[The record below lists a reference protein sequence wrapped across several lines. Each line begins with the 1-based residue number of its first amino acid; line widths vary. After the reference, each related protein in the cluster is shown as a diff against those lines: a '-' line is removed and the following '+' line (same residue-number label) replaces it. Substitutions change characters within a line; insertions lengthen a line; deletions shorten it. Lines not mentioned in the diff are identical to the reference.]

1 VHKEFEEKLSRLPGK
16 SRKMIVGFTE
26 DLVKA
31 FEDRLYSFIL
41 FGSAAGKNFIEGK
54 SDINT
59 MIILDDVRVS
69 DLEIIMEIG
78 QRYARKGLA
87 IPLIFEIGHVVSSLD
102 TFPIEFSD
110 MKRRHILLHGTDP
123 LENAVIEGKNLRYQC
138 EREFKSMVVNLRRG
152 YLRTEGKREKIEALL
167 DESLASV
174 LAACRGMIWMAD
186 KTPPDD
192 ISDLLQMIIEIYKT
206 DTSAIDRVWRLHQ
219 GQSGATALLEALFED
234 YKNNLTDLAAVA
246 DGLEN

>member
-1 VHKEFEEKLSRLPGK
+1 MNKGEKLSHLPGK
-16 SRKMIVGFTE
+16 SRNMIIGFTE
-26 DLVKA
+26 DLIKA
-31 FEDRLYSFIL
+31 FEGRLYSFIL
-41 FGSAAGKNFIEGK
+41 FGSAAGKNFIAGK

-59 MIILDDVRVS
+59 MIILDEVTMT
-69 DLEIIMEIG
+69 DLEVIMEIG
-78 QRYARKGLA
+78 QRYAKKGLA
-87 IPLIFEIGHVVSSLD
+87 VPLIFEKGHVVTSLD

-110 MKRRHILLHGTDP
+110 MKQRHILLHGADP
-123 LENAVIEGKNLRYQC
+123 LENAVIERKNLRYQC

-152 YLRTEGKREKIEALL
+152 FLRTEGKREKIEGLL

-186 KTPPDD
+186 KIPPDD

-206 DTSAIDRVWRLHQ
+206 DTSAIDRIWRLHQ

-246 DGLEN
+246 DRLEG

>member
-1 VHKEFEEKLSRLPGK
+1 MSGLSKK
-16 SRKMIVGFTE
+16 SRKMIAEFTGK
-26 DLVKA
+26 LVEA
-31 FEDRLYSFIL
+31 FEERLYSFIL

-59 MIILDDVRVS
+59 MIILTEMVMS
-69 DLEIIMEIG
+69 DLEIIMEIWEKH
-78 QRYARKGLA
+78 AHKGLA
-87 IPLIFEIGHVVSSLD
+87 APLIFEKGHVPSSLD

-110 MKRRHILLHGTDP
+110 MKQRHILLHGTDP
-123 LENAVIEGKNLRYQC
+123 LENAVIEGRNLRYQC

-152 YLRTEGKREKIEALL
+152 FLRTEGKREKIEALL

-192 ISDLLQMIIEIYKT
+192 ISDLLKMIIDIYQS

-246 DGLEN
+246 DRLEN